1 MKNVIKRTLLM
12 LLMIMMVVT
21 LVPNIGGIGK
31 AYADEPVK
39 PVSFVTVGYITS
51 NGYAN
56 YVNLTSEKPY
66 YVNGATEATAD
77 SSVDWNAYYDAESGV
92 LTYYNYD
99 GAGVDIRSE
108 RGNLAIKLIG
118 ENHIHGK
125 AQFGIYVQDELNIFS
140 DDGGTLTVEAGAD
153 DTVSYG
159 IYSNF
164 DAIFL
169 YGNADINIKMNSPET
184 VTAFK
189 SNEYSVVVMDQVS
202 LDIDC
207 KSTEGY
213 AYGFEAPN
221 IYISSPYRIH
231 YKGEGYGTNARLFS
245 NLNNI
250 YISNGAVV
258 TADIKSDSENCVYN
272 PISELRDLL
281 NDADYRVVVNEED
294 GWYHARIEPKE
305 GVESPIR
312 IYYSKY
318 TLPDVHPYMTGE
330 EAYQK
335 YLDALDCQTSENYDG
350 NYGWYVDLDSEFSGI
365 SDDTGEGANL
375 NTSSEKFEFGEPY
388 YIMFAIAIDE
398 DNYVKNE
405 DQKFEVNGS
414 DDIIISE
421 GIDPDTG
428 KFHYIVAIQQ
438 IAGYGPPVY
447 VYASANNT
455 VKYSHN
461 DTVSFDGTDYYEY
474 TYQTIEQG
482 KELTL
487 YAKAAEDDEFLCWR
501 KGNRENGE
509 IISTDPVVTVTIEGA
524 EDYYAIFQ
532 PKIPASGKYCD
543 TVDFTFDDATGTLTL
558 IPTGDDGEGGKT
570 GIAEFLGWGTSPFY
584 KNNKIKHVIIQEG
597 ITDLREAV
605 FEENE
610 LETVSLPASLTGM
623 HWRAFEDCY
632 FEGDGFTVD
641 AASENFK
648 AIDGSLF
655 SKDGTIM
662 HKFVK
667 KPGQTEY
674 TLPEGVTWIIGE
686 CFDKTELDKVTL
698 RGEGLDVDDYAFD
711 YCTLG
716 EVIIEEGVDAI
727 DYQRSTLLADSITFP
742 SSITWINANGFINGE
757 DLKNIYVSDDNP
769 YFGSIDGVL
778 FQYEYANGTPDS
790 DRTEFILYKYPW
802 GKTAAS
808 YTVPDGVTTI
818 SGQSMMTTN
827 LKEII
832 VPESVKRIRYYAF
845 GYRRESPI
853 TVQIG
858 NPECQ
863 LDSDILDYCDDVTI
877 KALVGS
883 TAQVFAEEHGFTFIP
898 IGESHGKLKAP
909 KNVRWDGTTAKW
921 DAVPGV
927 SDVRYSVKFY
937 EVNED
942 GTLYH
947 VSSLDK
953 TIQDGSTE
961 CTNFRQRMFYKDAQY
976 CFTVTAS
983 AVGYETSNT
992 VQSPYANGLFD
1003 KKTELPTVVRDTLVF
1018 PTNASPDIEG
1028 VNYFN
1033 GNLTVWNSSDEKVM
1047 DRAYFSDPKPQYNLR
1062 NRFYS
1067 EGLPYGTYKIQA
1079 DLAVDFY
1086 GWAAW
1091 IVGAPEDQYVYYD
1104 YQPVSDITKI
1114 EVTIPDMIAGMRSY
1128 CPSGLEVKAY
1138 AGSDQVDGIYT
1149 SSSEHWNNW
1158 QYRDSESGLYNY
1170 FPSNKIAKGKYQYS
1184 YKLEIDKYQGY
1195 TIADEVE
1202 IYVNGSMENVTITS
1216 KNDTEIDIIY
1226 EYPPGTQPLT
1236 MITDEMVEKIASKS
1250 YTGSAIKPKPVVKDG
1265 EVTLKSGTDYTVSYK
1280 NNINAGEAYVVIKG
1294 KNEYTGTVEKAFTIT
1309 PKKIT
1314 PKVSLS
1320 VKEYTYNGKAKK
1332 PKVTVKDGT
1341 NVLDKINYTVTY
1353 ASGRK
1358 NVGKYKVTVKL
1369 TGNYVGTKA
1378 VYFKINPKGTT
1389 LGTLKAA
1396 SKAVTVN
1403 WKKQTAKMSTKR
1415 ITGYQVMLAT
1425 NSKFT
1430 KGKKTVTISGYSKA
1444 SKKVTGLKGGKKYY
1458 VKIRTYKTI
1467 SGTKYYSPWSK
1478 SKTVTTKQ

>member
-1 MKNVIKRTLLM
+1 MKLRIKRTLIS
-12 LLMIMMVVT
+12 LLMIMIVVT
-21 LVPNIGGIGK
+21 LVPNIGGISK
-31 AYADEPVK
+31 AYAEVMDPL
-39 PVSFVTVGYITS
+39 PAVTVGYIDE
-51 NGYAN
+51 NGYGTS
-56 YVNLTSEKPY
+56 VFLTSEKPY
-66 YVNGATEATAD
+66 YVNGAHEATSD
-77 SSVDWNAYYDAESGV
+77 SSVDWNAYYNASTGV
-92 LTYYNYD
+92 LTYNNYH
-99 GAGVDIRSE
+99 GTGVDIRTD
-108 RGNLAIKLIG
+108 RGILNIKLIG
-118 ENHIHGK
+118 DNYIGGK
-125 AQFGIYVQDELNIFS
+125 GQFGIYIQDELGIS
-140 DDGGTLTVEAGAD
+140 SECGGKLTIEAGMQDA
-153 DTVSYG
+153 TSYG
-159 IYSNF
+159 IRSNH
-164 DAIFL
+164 DSIFL
-169 YGNADINIKMNSPET
+169 SGNADIIIRMNSNDS
-184 VTAFK
+184 VYGIK
-189 SNEYSVVVMDQVS
+189 SEEYSVIIMDQASV
-202 LDIDC
+202 DIEC
-207 KSTEGY
+207 KSTESFANGID
-213 AYGFEAPN
+213 AKGF
-221 IYISSPYRIH
+221 YVTSPYMIH
-231 YKGEGYGTNARLFS
+231 YKGEGYGSHARFFN
-245 NLNNI
+245 NLNQIMLADN
-250 YISNGAVV
+250 AVI
-258 TADIKSDSENCVYN
+258 TADIKSDSENCVYD
-272 PISELRDLL
+272 PISELRNML
-281 NDADYRVVVNEED
+281 NESDYRVVLNEED
-294 GWYHARIEPKE
+294 GWYHASIEPKKS
-305 GVESPIR
+305 VESPIR
-312 IYYSKY
+312 INYDKY
-318 TLPDVHPYMTGE
+318 TLPDIHLCMTGE
-330 EAYQK
+330 EAYEK
-335 YLDALDCQTSENYDG
+335 YLDALECPTNENYDG
-350 NYGWYVDLDSEFSGI
+350 SYGWYVNLDSAFSGI

-375 NTSSEKFEFGEPY
+375 NTSSERFEFGEPY
-388 YIMFAIAIDE
+388 YIMFAISIDE
-398 DNYVKNE
+398 ENFIKNE
-405 DQKFEVNGS
+405 NQEFEVNGS
-414 DDIIISE
+414 DDIIWSE

-428 KFHYIVAIQQ
+428 KFQYIVAIQQ
-438 IAGYGPPVY
+438 TAGYGPLTY
-447 VYASANNT
+447 VYAGTYNT

-461 DTVSFDGTDYYEY
+461 DTVSFDDVNYNEY
-474 TYQTIEQG
+474 TYQTIELG

-487 YAKAAEDDEFLCWR
+487 YAKAAEDDEFLFWR
-501 KGNRENGE
+501 KGDRTDGE
-509 IISTDPVVTVTIEGA
+509 IISTNPVVTVTIDGDD
-524 EDYYAIFQ
+524 DYYAIFQ
-532 PKIPASGKYCD
+532 PKIPASGKYND
-543 TVDFTFDDATGTLTL
+543 SVDFTFDEATGTLTL

-570 GIAEFLGWGTSPFY
+570 GILDFKGWGQSPFY

-597 ITDLREAV
+597 ITDIREAV

-610 LETVSLPASLTGM
+610 LETVSLPASLTGL

-632 FEGDGFTVD
+632 IEGDGFTVD

-648 AIDGSLF
+648 AVDGSLF

-674 TLPEGVTWIIGE
+674 TIPEGVTWIIGE

-698 RGEGLDVDDYAFD
+698 RGEGLNVDDYAFD

-716 EVIIEEGVDAI
+716 EVIIEEGVSEV

-742 SSITWINANGFINGE
+742 STITWINAGGFIDSEN
-757 DLKNIYVSDDNP
+757 LKNIYVSDDNP

-778 FQYEYANGTPDS
+778 FNYEYADGTPES
-790 DRTEFILYKYPW
+790 DRTEFILQMYPW
-802 GKTAAS
+802 GKTATS

-818 SGQSMMTTN
+818 NGMSMQTPN
-827 LKEII
+827 LKEIVI
-832 VPESVKRIRYYAF
+832 PESVNAIKYYAF
-845 GYRRESPI
+845 AYRHESPI
-853 TVQIG
+853 TVQIN

-863 LDSDILDYCDDVTI
+863 LDSDIFDNCDDVTI
-877 KALVGS
+877 KAVVGS
-883 TAQVFAEEHGFTFIP
+883 TGQVFAEEHEYKFVP

-947 VSSLDK
+947 VSSLDE
-953 TIQDGSTE
+953 TITDGSTE

-1028 VNYFN
+1028 VNYFH

-1062 NRFYS
+1062 DRFVYN
-1067 EGLPYGTYKIQA
+1067 ELPYGTYKIQA

-1086 GWAAW
+1086 GWSAW
-1091 IVGAPEDQYVYYD
+1091 IIDAPEDQYVYYD

-1114 EVTIPDMIAGMRSY
+1114 EVTIPQMITGMRSY

-1138 AGSDQVDGIYT
+1138 AGSEQLDGIYT

-1158 QYRDSESGLYNY
+1158 QYRDSESGVYND
-1170 FPSNKIAKGKYQYS
+1170 FPDRTIEKGKYQYS
-1184 YKLEIDKYQGY
+1184 YKLEIDKYHGY
-1195 TIADEVE
+1195 KFADEVE
-1202 IYVNGSMENVTITS
+1202 IYVNGSSENVTITS
-1216 KNDTEIDIIY
+1216 KYDEEIDIRY
-1226 EYPPGTQPLT
+1226 EYPVGIQPLT
-1236 MITDEMVEKIASKS
+1236 MITEEMVGDIAAKT

-1280 NNINAGEAYVVIKG
+1280 NNINAGEAFVVIKG

-1332 PKVTVKDGT
+1332 PKVTVKDGA

-1403 WKKQTAKMSTKR
+1403 WKTQTAKMSTKK

-1430 KGKKTVTISGYSKA
+1430 KDKKTVTISGYSKA
-1444 SKKVTGLKGGKKYY
+1444 SKKVTGLKAGKKYY
-1458 VKIRTYKTI
+1458 VKIRTYTTI

-1478 SKTVTTKQ
+1478 SKTVTTKK